1 MQTIVTTDYY
11 KINFIGGFTGTDEEL
26 EKLLEA
32 SYIII
37 YNETCGRIANFDT
50 LPKATQ
56 TAVKDAICWQVEY
69 IAENGGLSFLNE
81 GSFTNVSLGSFSYSS
96 GGDGGSDGKLP
107 ICNLSFSLLLQTGLM
122 YKGVDVI

>member
-11 KINFIGGFTGTDEEL
+11 KNNFIGGFTGTDEEL
-26 EKLLEA
+26 AKLLEA

-37 YNETCGRIANFDT
+37 YNETCGRIANFDK
-50 LPKATQ
+50 LPEATQ
-56 TAVKDAICWQVEY
+56 TAVKDAICWQVDY

-81 GSFTNVSLGSFSYSS
+81 GSFSNASLGSFSYS
-96 GGDGGSDGKLP
+96 GGDGSSDGKLP
-107 ICNLSFSLLLQTGLM
+107 ICNLSFGLLLKTGLI